1 MAFTKVSREQHRA
14 ALITE
19 IRYAIVKNPKKDDDA
34 PTFTGRLKIPVS
46 IVSLLGWSN
55 DASLDV
61 AVGDGDDAGWFS
73 INPAPEGEKHR
84 ARFKTQKNGVGVYSS
99 SAIVP
104 TGTAAQVKTYAPE
117 ARLDEA
123 SKTLFVKLAA

>member
-1 MAFTKVSREQHRA
+1 MAFTKVSREQRRA

-19 IRYAIVKNPKKDDDA
+19 IRYTIVKNPKKDADA
-34 PTFTGRLKIPVS
+34 PTFTGRLKLPVS
-46 IVSLLGWSN
+46 VVQMLGWSN

-61 AVGDGDDAGWFS
+61 AIGDGEDAGWFALS
-73 INPAPEGEKHR
+73 PAPETEKHR
-84 ARFKTQKNGVGVYSS
+84 AKFKVQKNGVGVYSS

-104 TGTAAQVKTYAPE
+104 AGTTDKIKTYAPE
-117 ARLDEA
+117 AKLDEE